1 MSEVLSTIKRSH
13 LSSEGLAPVWRTV
26 LLLTVS
32 APLSSFVCIG
42 LSSILTFCSH
52 FEGEDLKCLAGSS
65 EGKFDSSLL
74 NVILQMVLNPVQ
86 FPLTVTAVIPI
97 MTILAFNQTLFLTQK
112 TDQLKRRLAWS
123 LFILTYSLFLC
134 DLIIYSQSQTIVHK
148 FLLLLHPLHWR
159 FHLASLLRNGFVFY
173 TALSQGIN

>member
-1 MSEVLSTIKRSH
+1 M
-13 LSSEGLAPVWRTV
+13 

-32 APLSSFVCIG
+32 AILSSFVCIG
-42 LSSILTFCSH
+42 LSSILTFCSK
-52 FEGEDLKCLAGSS
+52 FEGEDLKCLAGSI

-74 NVILQMVLNPVQ
+74 HVILQMVLNPVQ

-97 MTILAFNQTLFLTQK
+97 MTILAFSQTLFLTQK

-159 FHLASLLRNGFVFY
+159 FHLASLLRTGFVFY